1 MESNMHEKI
10 IGAGVANLF
19 IERMKLEGWLPIK
32 EYFKMEKLGIELDW
46 VLVLTM
52 ENDGFIAIP
61 MVAEYCIPHKDS
73 GLKPGWYK
81 DEIDNSNK
89 RIDDWTNVIMFKPIE
104 TKNVANNIRNE
115 LLDEYE
121 EKESI
126 RNVPDYEDAF
136 TETLIELCKGQ
147 IR

>member
-10 IGAGVANLF
+10 IGAGVAHLF

-32 EYFKMEKLGIELDW
+32 EYFKMEKLVIDLDW
-46 VLVLTM
+46 VMVLTM

-61 MVAEYCIPHKDS
+61 MVAEYCVPHKDS

-89 RIDDWTNVIMFKPIE
+89 RIDDWTNMIMFKPIE

-126 RNVPDYEDAF
+126 RNVPDYEDTF
-136 TETLIELCKGQ
+136 TESLIKLCKGN
-147 IR
+147 

>member
-1 MESNMHEKI
+1 MKESMHEKI

-61 MVAEYCIPHKDS
+61 MVAEYCVPHKDS

-81 DEIDNSNK
+81 DDIDNPNR
-89 RIDDWTNVIMFKPIE
+89 RIDDWTNVIMFK
-104 TKNVANNIRNE
+104 
-115 LLDEYE
+115 LLDKSYIDGIRDSILDKY
-121 EKESI
+121 KESEGI
-126 RNVPDYEDAF
+126 TDTYAYNLSFNEMV
-136 TETLIELCKGQ
+136 IKQCKG
-147 IR
+147 IK

>member
-1 MESNMHEKI
+1 MHEEI

-61 MVAEYCIPHKDS
+61 MVAEYLVPHKYS
-73 GLKPGWYK
+73 GRKSGWYK
-81 DEIDNSNK
+81 DDIDNPNR
-89 RIDDWTNVIMFKPIE
+89 RIDDWTNVIMFK
-104 TKNVANNIRNE
+104 
-115 LLDEYE
+115 LLDKPYIDE
-121 EKESI
+121 I
-126 RNVPDYEDAF
+126 RDLFLTNIKSLKVLQILMLIICLSMRRLLNNVRELNDYSV
-136 TETLIELCKGQ
+136 
-147 IR
+147 

>member
-10 IGAGVANLF
+10 IGAGVAHLF

-32 EYFKMEKLGIELDW
+32 EYFKMKKLGIDLDW
-46 VLVLTM
+46 VMVLTM

-61 MVAEYCIPHKDS
+61 MVAEYCVPHKDS

-126 RNVPDYEDAF
+126 RNVPDYEDTF
-136 TETLIELCKGQ
+136 TESLIKLCKGN
-147 IR
+147 